1 MIETYAYARAGLIG
15 NPSDGYFGKTISI
28 IVGNFRARVLCYPSA
43 NLEIKPS
50 AIDVPVFRS
59 LDSLRRRVTQYGY
72 YGGVR
77 LLMATIKRF
86 SDYCEKEGIELPN
99 RNFTLEYESNI
110 PARVGLAGSS
120 AIITATMRAL
130 RAFFNVDIPKH
141 IQPNLVLSAETDELG
156 IAAGLQD
163 RVIQTYEGMVFMN
176 FAREV
181 MEKQGHGDYEELDPT
196 NLPPLFVAYQ
206 ADLSEGSEIVHSNL
220 RERFQRGDKDVVD
233 AMKRF
238 GEITEEAKV
247 AITEANHKRLSEL
260 INENFDLRAS
270 IVKLKQ
276 ADREL
281 VERARRIG
289 ASSKFAGSGGAV
301 IGTFDGSDE
310 MLQKLIDTYEEIG
323 AEVVVP
329 KVLKMN

>member
-1 MIETYAYARAGLIG
+1 MIETYAYARAGLMG
-15 NPSDGYFGKTISI
+15 NPSDGYYGKTISI

-50 AIDVPVFRS
+50 TIDIPVYCS
-59 LDSLRRRVTQYGY
+59 LESLRSSVKQHGY

-86 SDYCEKEGIELPN
+86 ADYCEQHGIELPE
-99 RNFTLEYESNI
+99 RNFTLEYESTI

-130 RAFFNVDIPKH
+130 RAFFDVDIPNH
-141 IQPNLVLSAETDELG
+141 IQPSLVLSAETDELG

-163 RVIQTYEGMVFMN
+163 RVIQTYQGMVFMD
-176 FAREV
+176 FAREI
-181 MEKQGHGDYEELDPT
+181 MEKQGYGYYEPLDPSL
-196 NLPPLFVAYQ
+196 LPPLFVAYQ
-206 ADLSEGSEIVHSNL
+206 TDLSEGSEIFHNNI
-220 RERFQRGDKDVVD
+220 RERFNRRDPDVTE

-238 GEITEEAKV
+238 GEITLEAKK
-247 AITEANHKRLSEL
+247 AIIERDNKRLSEL

-270 IVKLKQ
+270 IAKLRKE
-276 ADREL
+276 DLEL
-281 VERARRIG
+281 VHTARRIG
-289 ASSKFAGSGGAV
+289 ASAKFAGSGGAV
-301 IGTFDGSDE
+301 IGTYDGSPE
-310 MLQKLIDTYEEIG
+310 MLQKLVDAYKEIQ

-329 KVLKMN
+329 KVLK